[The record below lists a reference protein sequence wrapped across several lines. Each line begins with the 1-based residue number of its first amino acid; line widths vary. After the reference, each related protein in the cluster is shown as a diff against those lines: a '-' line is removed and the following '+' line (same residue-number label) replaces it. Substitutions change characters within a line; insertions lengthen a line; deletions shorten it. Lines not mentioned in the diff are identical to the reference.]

1 MLISV
6 FSESPVGPLVL
17 ESKDGVRLRSCLF
30 TTGRQGTKTPDTSQR
45 SHAPIFDQARDWLA
59 RYFAGERPDPAEL
72 PLDPEGTAFQL
83 SVWEVLE
90 AIPYGET
97 VTYGWVAERVGE
109 NRSKRTSA
117 RAVGGA
123 VGANPLGI
131 IIPCHRVIGA
141 NGSLTGFGGGL
152 EAKVTLLELEGVA
165 MSRSARPEPIEA
177 PSENG
182 PDVLIANV
190 TPNEFSPDVL
200 TAVTR
205 LAKSDTACKA
215 IRGRRELTS

>member
-1 MLISV
+1 MLTSV

-30 TTGRQGTKTPDTSQR
+30 TTGRQGTKTPKTSQR
-45 SHAPIFDQARDWLA
+45 GHAPVFDQTRDWLV
-59 RYFAGERPDPAEL
+59 RYFEGERPDPAEL
-72 PLDPEGTAFQL
+72 PLDLEGTAFQL
-83 SVWEVLE
+83 SVWEVL
-90 AIPYGET
+90 ATIPYGET

-109 NRSKRTSA
+109 NRGKRTSA

-141 NGSLTGFGGGL
+141 NGSLTGFGGGV

-165 MSRSARPEPIEA
+165 VSRGARSEPIEV

-182 PDVLIANV
+182 PDVLIATV
-190 TPNEFSPDVL
+190 TPSEFSPDVL
-200 TAVTR
+200 IAVTR
-205 LAKSDTACKA
+205 HAKSDTACKA
-215 IRGRRELTS
+215 IRDRQELTS

>member
-1 MLISV
+1 MLTSV

-30 TTGRQGTKTPDTSQR
+30 TTGRQGTKTPNTSQR
-45 SHAPIFDQARDWLA
+45 SQAPVFDQTRDWLV

-83 SVWEVLE
+83 SVWEVLA

-97 VTYGWVAERVGE
+97 VTYGWVAERIGE
-109 NRSKRTSA
+109 SRGKRTSA

-141 NGSLTGFGGGL
+141 NGSLTGFGGGV

-165 MSRSARPEPIEA
+165 MSRGARPEAIET
-177 PSENG
+177 PGENG
-182 PDVLIANV
+182 PDVLIATE
-190 TPNEFSPDVL
+190 TPSEFSPNVL

-205 LAKSDTACKA
+205 HAKSDTACKA

>member
-1 MLISV
+1 MLTSV

-17 ESKDGVRLRSCLF
+17 GSEDGERLRSCLF
-30 TTGRQGTKTPDTSQR
+30 TTGRQGTKTPKTSQR
-45 SHAPIFDQARDWLA
+45 SHAPIFGQARDWLA

-83 SVWEVLE
+83 SVWEVLA

-97 VTYGWVAERVGE
+97 VSYGWVAKRVGE
-109 NRSKRTSA
+109 NRGKRTSA

-141 NGSLTGFGGGL
+141 NGSLTGFGGGV
-152 EAKVTLLELEGVA
+152 EAKVTLLELEGVTI
-165 MSRSARPEPIEA
+165 SRGARPEAIGT
-177 PSENG
+177 PSG
-182 PDVLIANV
+182 FSPDVLIATE
-190 TPNEFSPDVL
+190 TPSESSPDVL
-200 TAVTR
+200 TVVTR
-205 LAKSDTACKA
+205 HAKSDTACKA
-215 IRGRRELTS
+215 IRGRQELTS

>member
-1 MLISV
+1 MFTSV
-6 FSESPVGPLVL
+6 FSESPVGSLVL
-17 ESKDGVRLRSCLF
+17 ESKDGERLRSCLF
-30 TTGRQGTKTPDTSQR
+30 TTVRRGTKTPETSQR
-45 SHAPIFDQARDWLA
+45 SHAPIFGQARDWLA
-59 RYFAGERPDPAEL
+59 RYFAGERPNPAEL

-83 SVWEVLE
+83 SVWAVLA

-109 NRSKRTSA
+109 NRGKRTSA

-152 EAKVTLLELEGVA
+152 EAKVALLELEGIA
-165 MSRSARPEPIEA
+165 MPRGPRPEAIET
-177 PSENG
+177 PSKNG
-182 PDVLIANV
+182 PDVLIATE
-190 TPNEFSPDVL
+190 TPRNSAQML
-200 TAVTR
+200 
-205 LAKSDTACKA
+205 
-215 IRGRRELTS
+215 

>member
-30 TTGRQGTKTPDTSQR
+30 TTGRQGTKTPETSQR
-45 SHAPIFDQARDWLA
+45 GHAPVFDQTRDWLV

-83 SVWEVLE
+83 SVWEVLA

-109 NRSKRTSA
+109 NRGKRTSA

-165 MSRSARPEPIEA
+165 MSRGARPEAIEA

>member
-1 MLISV
+1 MLTSV

-17 ESKDGVRLRSCLF
+17 GSEDGERLRSCLF
-30 TTGRQGTKTPDTSQR
+30 TTGRQGTKTPETSQR
-45 SHAPIFDQARDWLA
+45 SHAPIFDQARDWLS

-83 SVWEVLE
+83 GVWEVLV

-109 NRSKRTSA
+109 NRGKRTSA

-131 IIPCHRVIGA
+131 IIPCHRVIGV
-141 NGSLTGFGGGL
+141 NGSLTGFSGGV
-152 EAKVTLLELEGVA
+152 ETKVTLLELEGVA
-165 MSRSARPEPIEA
+165 MSRGARSETIKT
-177 PSENG
+177 PS
-182 PDVLIANV
+182 
-190 TPNEFSPDVL
+190 EFSPDAL
-200 TAVTR
+200 SAVTR
-205 LAKSDTACKA
+205 HAKPDTACKA
-215 IRGRRELTS
+215 IRGRRELMSEPYKAPVSTP

>member
-1 MLISV
+1 MLTSV

-30 TTGRQGTKTPDTSQR
+30 TTGRQGTRTPETSQH
-45 SHAPIFDQARDWLA
+45 SHALIFDLARDWLA

-83 SVWEVLE
+83 GVWEVLA

-97 VTYGWVAERVGE
+97 VTYGWVAEKVGE
-109 NRSKRTSA
+109 NRGKRTSA

-131 IIPCHRVIGA
+131 IVPCHRVIGA
-141 NGSLTGFGGGL
+141 NGSLTGFSGGV

-165 MSRSARPEPIEA
+165 MSRGARSEA
-177 PSENG
+177 MK
-182 PDVLIANV
+182 

-200 TAVTR
+200 IAVTR
-205 LAKSDTACKA
+205 HA
-215 IRGRRELTS
+215 

>member
-1 MLISV
+1 MLTSV
-6 FSESPVGPLVL
+6 FSESPVGSLVL
-17 ESKDGVRLRSCLF
+17 GSEDGERLRSCLF
-30 TTGRQGTKTPDTSQR
+30 TTGRQGTKTPETSRR
-45 SHAPIFDQARDWLA
+45 SHAPIFDQARDWLT
-59 RYFAGERPDPAEL
+59 RYFAGERPNPAEL

-83 SVWEVLE
+83 GVWEVLA

-109 NRSKRTSA
+109 NRGKRTSA

-141 NGSLTGFGGGL
+141 NGGLTGFGGGL
-152 EAKVTLLELEGVA
+152 EAKVALLELEGVA
-165 MSRSARPEPIEA
+165 MSRGARSEAIET
-177 PSENG
+177 PSKNG
-182 PDVLIANV
+182 PDVLIATE
-190 TPNEFSPDVL
+190 TPSEFSPDAL

-205 LAKSDTACKA
+205 LEKSDTACKA
-215 IRGRRELTS
+215 IRDRQEMMS

>member
-1 MLISV
+1 MLTSV

-17 ESKDGVRLRSCLF
+17 GSEDGVRLHSCLF

-45 SHAPIFDQARDWLA
+45 SHAPIFDQARDWLV

-83 SVWEVLE
+83 SVWEVLA

-97 VTYGWVAERVGE
+97 VSYGWVAERVGE
-109 NRSKRTSA
+109 NRGKRTSA

-123 VGANPLGI
+123 VGANPFGI

-141 NGSLTGFGGGL
+141 NGSLMGFGGGV

-165 MSRSARPEPIEA
+165 ISRGARPEAIGT
-177 PSENG
+177 PSG
-182 PDVLIANV
+182 
-190 TPNEFSPDVL
+190 FSPDVL
-200 TAVTR
+200 AAVMCH
-205 LAKSDTACKA
+205 AKSDTACKA
-215 IRGRRELTS
+215 IRGRQELTS

>member
-1 MLISV
+1 MLTSV
-6 FSESPVGPLVL
+6 FSESPVGPLAL
-17 ESKDGVRLRSCLF
+17 ESEDGERLRSCLF
-30 TTGRQGTKTPDTSQR
+30 TTGRQGTKTPETSQR

-72 PLDPEGTAFQL
+72 PLDPKSTAFQL
-83 SVWEVLE
+83 GVWEVLV

-109 NRSKRTSA
+109 NRGKRTSA
-117 RAVGGA
+117 KAVGGA

-141 NGSLTGFGGGL
+141 NGSLTGFSGGV

-165 MSRSARPEPIEA
+165 MSRGARSEA
-177 PSENG
+177 IKTPS
-182 PDVLIANV
+182 
-190 TPNEFSPDVL
+190 EFSPDAL
-200 TAVTR
+200 IAVTR
-205 LAKSDTACKA
+205 HAKPDMA
-215 IRGRRELTS
+215 

>member
-6 FSESPVGPLVL
+6 FSESPVGLLVL
-17 ESKDGVRLRSCLF
+17 GSEDGERLRSCLF
-30 TTGRQGTKTPDTSQR
+30 TTGRQGTKTPETSQR
-45 SHAPIFDQARDWLA
+45 SHAPIFDQARDWLT
-59 RYFAGERPDPAEL
+59 RYFAGERPDPVEL

-83 SVWEVLE
+83 SVWEVLA

-97 VTYGWVAERVGE
+97 VTYGW
-109 NRSKRTSA
+109 A

-152 EAKVTLLELEGVA
+152 EAKVALLELEGVA
-165 MSRSARPEPIEA
+165 MSRGARSEAIET
-177 PSENG
+177 PSKNG
-182 PDVLIANV
+182 SDVLIATE
-190 TPNEFSPDVL
+190 TPSEFGPDAL
-200 TAVTR
+200 AAVTR
-205 LAKSDTACKA
+205 HAKSDTVCKA
-215 IRGRRELTS
+215 IRDR

>member
-1 MLISV
+1 MLTSV
-6 FSESPVGPLVL
+6 FSESPVGSLVL
-17 ESKDGVRLRSCLF
+17 ESKDGERLRSCLF
-30 TTGRQGTKTPDTSQR
+30 TTGRRGTKTPETSQR

-59 RYFAGERPDPAEL
+59 RYFAGERPNPAEL

-83 SVWEVLE
+83 SVWEVLA

-97 VTYGWVAERVGE
+97 VTYGWVAKRVGE
-109 NRSKRTSA
+109 SRGKRTSA

-152 EAKVTLLELEGVA
+152 EAKVALLELEGVA
-165 MSRSARPEPIEA
+165 MSRGARSEAIET
-177 PSENG
+177 PSKKR
-182 PDVLIANV
+182 
-190 TPNEFSPDVL
+190 S
-200 TAVTR
+200 R
-205 LAKSDTACKA
+205 CSDCD
-215 IRGRRELTS
+215 

>member
-1 MLISV
+1 MLTSV
-6 FSESPVGPLVL
+6 FSESPVGPLAL
-17 ESKDGVRLRSCLF
+17 GSEDGERLRSCLF
-30 TTGRQGTKTPDTSQR
+30 TTGRQGTKTPETSQR
-45 SHAPIFDQARDWLA
+45 SHAPIFDQARDSLA

-72 PLDPEGTAFQL
+72 PLDPKGTAFQL
-83 SVWEVLE
+83 GVWEVLV

-109 NRSKRTSA
+109 NRDKRTSA

-141 NGSLTGFGGGL
+141 NGSLTGFSGGV

-165 MSRSARPEPIEA
+165 MSRSARSEA
-177 PSENG
+177 IKTPS
-182 PDVLIANV
+182 
-190 TPNEFSPDVL
+190 EFSPDAL
-200 TAVTR
+200 IAVTR
-205 LAKSDTACKA
+205 HAKPDMACKA
-215 IRGRRELTS
+215 IRGWRELMS